1 MRFTRSTTTRRQA
14 VTGLVGTAAALGAG
28 ASAAGPAAAR
38 SGGAAGSGSYTRLL
52 ARALA
57 RRMSLEEKVGQLFV
71 VEVAGQDAYDVT
83 DAAAAVNERR
93 YGVRTPADVV
103 HKYRPGAVIYFSGRS
118 DDNLRDPRQIARLSN
133 GLQHAARTRRPGVP
147 LIISTDQESGLV
159 RRLPVPPATELP
171 GSMALGATHATADAH
186 RAAEITGRELA
197 ALGINQNYAPVA
209 DVNVDPDNPVIGL
222 RSYGSDPRQVARMV
236 AAAVRGQRRGGVAS
250 AAKHFPGHGDTG
262 EDSHFRLPR
271 IDHTPAEIHALDL
284 PPFRAAIAA
293 GLETVMTA
301 HILVPALDDGVPAT
315 MSYRILTGLLREELG
330 FDGLIVTDA
339 LDMRGAT
346 SQYPP
351 ERASVAAFA
360 AGADMLVLPPEM
372 DVAYGSVLAAVRGG
386 EISGRR
392 LEESVVR
399 ILARKLDEGLFF
411 RPFVDERRAERVTGS
426 DAHVADARAITGRA
440 VTLVKNDAGLLP
452 LAAGARRVLV
462 AGWQSSSTPV
472 LDRLAEAVAAR
483 SGQTAT
489 VLATGGTPSPAVIDA
504 AVAAAREHDLVL
516 VGAHAGAGGEPAAER
531 GAAQAALVRALLASG
546 TPVAVVAVRNPYDLR
561 RFPEAPVYLC
571 TYGTGASVLTR
582 LVDALYGDLRPTGRL
597 PVAIPELG
605 APGTDLYPLGHG
617 LTYPAR

>member
-1 MRFTRSTTTRRQA
+1 MRFTRSTTTRRRA
-14 VTGLVGTAAALGAG
+14 VTGLLGTAAALGAG
-28 ASAAGPAAAR
+28 ASATGPAVAR
-38 SGGAAGSGSYTRLL
+38 SGGGAGSGSPARLL

-57 RRMSLEEKVGQLFV
+57 RRMSLTEKVGQLFV
-71 VEVAGQDAYDVT
+71 VEVAGQDADDVT

-93 YGVRTPADVV
+93 YGVRTPAEVV
-103 HKYRPGAVIYFSGRS
+103 RKYRPGAVIYFSGRG
-118 DDNLRDPRQIARLSN
+118 DDNLRDPGQIARLSN
-133 GLQHAARTRRPGVP
+133 GLQRASLAQARGVP

-171 GSMALGATHATADAH
+171 GSMALGATYATADAH

-209 DVNVDPDNPVIGL
+209 DVNVNPDNPVIGL
-222 RSYGSDPRQVARMV
+222 RSYGADPRQVARMV

-271 IDHTPAEIHALDL
+271 IEHTLAQLHELDL

-301 HILVPALDDGVPAT
+301 HILVPALDEGVPAT
-315 MSYRILTGLLREELG
+315 MSHRILTGLLREELG
-330 FDGLIVTDA
+330 FEGLIVTDA

-351 ERASVAAFA
+351 DRAPVAAFA
-360 AGADMLVLPPEM
+360 AGADMLVLPPET
-372 DVAYGSVLAAVRGG
+372 DVAYAAVLAAVRGG

-399 ILARKLDEGLFF
+399 ILARKIEEGLFF
-411 RPFVDERRAERVTGS
+411 GPFVSERRAEQVVGN
-426 DAHVADARAITGRA
+426 AGHLADARAVTGRA
-440 VTLVKNDAGLLP
+440 VTLVRNDAGLLP

-462 AGWQSSSTPV
+462 AGWQTSSSPA
-472 LDRLAEAVAAR
+472 LDRLAQAVGAR

-489 VLATGGTPSPAVIDA
+489 VLATGGTPSTAVIDA
-504 AVAAAREHDLVL
+504 AVAAARAHDLVL
-516 VGAHAGAGGEPAAER
+516 VGTNAAAGGEPAAER
-531 GAAQAALVRALLASG
+531 GAAQGALVRALLAAG
-546 TPVAVVAVRNPYDLR
+546 VPVVVVAVRNPYDLR
-561 RFPEAPVYLC
+561 RFPEAPAYLC
-571 TYGTGASVLTR
+571 TYGTGAGVLTR
-582 LVDALYGDLRPTGRL
+582 AVDALYGDLRPTGRL
-597 PVAIPELG
+597 PVAIPEPG
-605 APGTDLYPLGHG
+605 ATGSDLYPTGHG
-617 LTYPAR
+617 LTY